1 MFSLLFLT
9 MLCAIALP
17 LVALVVLSQ
26 STMRVPA
33 PLRVTRVRRAL
44 VTPRTPQQ
52 LPRPPSA

>member
-1 MFSLLFLT
+1 